1 MPKKKG
7 KSPSFDAMVK
17 FFMQSYDIPT
27 KKDLDRLIVR
37 MDRIEKLLHNLAGSG
52 RRRSATSGRGRGGGR
67 GQDGKPPVTA
77 ANTVLEVI
85 RLYPDG
91 IGLVDVQERTGYG
104 DKKLRNVIYRLNRMG
119 KIRRV
124 SRGIYTAT

>member
-27 KKDLDRLIVR
+27 KKDIDRLVLR
-37 MDRIEKLLHNLAGSG
+37 MDRMEKLLHSLSNSG
-52 RRRSATSGRGRGGGR
+52 RRRGTGRNGGR
-67 GQDGKPPVTA
+67 SGDGKPPVTA
-77 ANTVLEVI
+77 ANIVLEVI

-91 IGLVDVQERTGYG
+91 IGLVDIQEKTGYG

-124 SRGIYTAT
+124 SRGIYTSV

>member
-27 KKDLDRLIVR
+27 KKDIDRLLLR
-37 MDRIEKLLHNLAGSG
+37 MDRMEKLLHNLSNDG
-52 RRRSATSGRGRGGGR
+52 RRRSAGRGGGR
-67 GQDGKPPVTA
+67 GGDGKPPVTA
-77 ANTVLEVI
+77 ADIVLEVI

-91 IGLVDVQERTGYG
+91 IGLVDIQEKTGYG

-124 SRGIYTAT
+124 SRGIYTST

>member
-27 KKDLDRLIVR
+27 KKDIDRLVLR
-37 MDRIEKLLHNLAGSG
+37 MDRLEKLLHDLSSGG
-52 RRRSATSGRGRGGGR
+52 RRRISSRGGRNSGRGG
-67 GQDGKPPVTA
+67 DGKPPVTA
-77 ANTVLEVI
+77 ADIVLEVI

-91 IGLVDVQERTGYG
+91 IGLVDIQEKTGYG

-124 SRGIYTAT
+124 SRGIYSAN

>member
-27 KKDLDRLIVR
+27 KKDIDRLVLRLDR
-37 MDRIEKLLHNLAGSG
+37 MEKLLHDLSGGG
-52 RRRSATSGRGRGGGR
+52 RRRSASRSGSRGG
-67 GQDGKPPVTA
+67 DGNPPVTA
-77 ANTVLEVI
+77 ANTVFEVI
-85 RLYPDG
+85 RLYPEG
-91 IGLVDVQERTGYG
+91 IGLVDIQEKTGYG

-119 KIRRV
+119 KIRRI
-124 SRGIYTAT
+124 SRGIYTAV

>member
-37 MDRIEKLLHNLAGSG
+37 MDRMEKLLRNLSSGG
-52 RRRSATSGRGRGGGR
+52 RRRSSGRGGGR
-67 GQDGKPPVTA
+67 GNDGKPPVTA

-91 IGLVDVQERTGYG
+91 IGLVDIQERTGYG

>member
-27 KKDLDRLIVR
+27 KKDIDRLVIR
-37 MDRIEKLLHNLAGSG
+37 MDRMETLLHNLSGNG
-52 RRRSATSGRGRGGGR
+52 RRRSSSRGGGR
-67 GQDGKPPVTA
+67 GSGRGGDGKPPVTA
-77 ANTVLEVI
+77 ANIVLEVI

-91 IGLVDVQERTGYG
+91 IGLVDIQEKTGYG

-124 SRGIYTAT
+124 SRGIYTAV

>member
-1 MPKKKG
+1 MPKKKA

-27 KKDLDRLIVR
+27 KKDIDRLVLR
-37 MDRIEKLLHNLAGSG
+37 MDRMEKLLHNLSNNG
-52 RRRSATSGRGRGGGR
+52 RRRSTSRGGES
-67 GQDGKPPVTA
+67 KPPVTA
-77 ANTVLEVI
+77 TTIVLEVI

-91 IGLVDVQERTGYG
+91 IGLVDIQEKTGYG

>member
-17 FFMQSYDIPT
+17 FFLQSYDIPT

-37 MDRIEKLLHNLAGSG
+37 MDRMERLLRDLSGGG
-52 RRRSATSGRGRGGGR
+52 RRRSGGRGG
-67 GQDGKPPVTA
+67 DGKPPVTA
-77 ANTVLEVI
+77 ANTVLDVI
-85 RLYPDG
+85 RRYPDG
-91 IGLVDVQERTGYG
+91 IGLVDIQEKTGYG

>member
-37 MDRIEKLLHNLAGSG
+37 MDRMENLLRNLSSGG
-52 RRRSATSGRGRGGGR
+52 RRRSQGRSGGR
-67 GQDGKPPVTA
+67 GNDGKPPVTA

-91 IGLVDVQERTGYG
+91 IGLVDIQERTGYG

>member
-27 KKDLDRLIVR
+27 KKDLDRLIIR
-37 MDRIEKLLHNLAGSG
+37 MDRMEKLLRSLSGSG
-52 RRRSATSGRGRGGGR
+52 RRRNAGRGSGRSG
-67 GQDGKPPVTA
+67 DGKPPVTA

-91 IGLVDVQERTGYG
+91 IGLVDIQERTGYG

>member
-27 KKDLDRLIVR
+27 KKDIERLIIR
-37 MDRIEKLLHNLAGSG
+37 MDRMENLLRSISTGG
-52 RRRSATSGRGRGGGR
+52 RRRTAGRSGSRGG
-67 GQDGKPPVTA
+67 DGKPPVTA
-77 ANTVLEVI
+77 ANTVLDVI

-91 IGLVDVQERTGYG
+91 IGLVDIQEKTGYG

>member
-37 MDRIEKLLHNLAGSG
+37 MDRMEKLLRDLSGGG
-52 RRRSATSGRGRGGGR
+52 RRRSAGSGRGRGS
-67 GQDGKPPVTA
+67 DGKPAVTA

-91 IGLVDVQERTGYG
+91 IGLVDIQERTGYN

-124 SRGIYTAT
+124 SRGIYTAN

>member
-27 KKDLDRLIVR
+27 KKDLDRLVIR
-37 MDRIEKLLHNLAGSG
+37 MDRLEKLLRSIPTGG
-52 RRRSATSGRGRGGGR
+52 RRRNTARSGGSRGGE
-67 GQDGKPPVTA
+67 GKSPATA
-77 ANTVLEVI
+77 ANAVLDVI

-91 IGLVDVQERTGYG
+91 IGLADIQEKTGYG

-124 SRGIYTAT
+124 SRGIYAAT

>member
-27 KKDLDRLIVR
+27 KKDIDRLVLR
-37 MDRIEKLLHNLAGSG
+37 MDRMEKLLHSLSNSG
-52 RRRSATSGRGRGGGR
+52 RRRGTGRSAGRNGGR
-67 GQDGKPPVTA
+67 SGDGKPPVTA
-77 ANTVLEVI
+77 ANIVLEVI

-91 IGLVDVQERTGYG
+91 IGLVDIQEKTGYG

-124 SRGIYTAT
+124 SRGIYTAV

>member
-27 KKDLDRLIVR
+27 KKDLDRLVVR
-37 MDRIEKLLHNLAGSG
+37 MDRMEKLLRNLPSGG
-52 RRRSATSGRGRGGGR
+52 RRRNAARSGAGGRGGE
-67 GQDGKPPVTA
+67 GKSPATA
-77 ANTVLEVI
+77 ANAVLDVI
-85 RLYPDG
+85 RLYPEG
-91 IGLVDVQERTGYG
+91 IGLADIQEKTGYG

-124 SRGIYTAT
+124 SRGIYAAT

>member
-27 KKDLDRLIVR
+27 KKDLDRIVER
-37 MDRIEKLLHNLAGSG
+37 MDRLEKLLRNLSSGG
-52 RRRSATSGRGRGGGR
+52 RRRNTARTGGSSRAGE
-67 GQDGKPPVTA
+67 GKSPATA
-77 ANTVLEVI
+77 ANAVLDVI
-85 RLYPDG
+85 RIYPDG
-91 IGLVDVQERTGYG
+91 IGLADIQEKTSYG

-124 SRGIYTAT
+124 SRGIYAAM

>member
-27 KKDLDRLIVR
+27 KKDIDRLVLR
-37 MDRIEKLLHNLAGSG
+37 MDRMEKLLHSLSNRG
-52 RRRSATSGRGRGGGR
+52 RRRSTGRSAGRNGGRGG
-67 GQDGKPPVTA
+67 DGKPPVTA
-77 ANTVLEVI
+77 ANIVLEVI

-91 IGLVDVQERTGYG
+91 IGLVDIQEKTGYG
-104 DKKLRNVIYRLNRMG
+104 EKKLRNVIYRLNRVG

-124 SRGIYTAT
+124 SRGIYTAV